1 MNTILFWA
9 AVVLACLILLSL
21 IPGLKHF
28 AKPAIESIWKML
40 HASGLGVGAWS
51 VFLVKTIWR
60 AHFDILKNLILPIKD
75 LDPTYEI
82 RESQD

>member
-1 MNTILFWA
+1 M
-9 AVVLACLILLSL
+9 AVVLACLIVLSL

-40 HASGLGVGAWS
+40 HASGLGAGAWT

-60 AHFDILKNLILPIKD
+60 SHIDILRHLLLPIKD
-75 LDPTYEI
+75 IDPTHDI
-82 RESQD
+82 RESQE